1 MSSIFYRKYNLN
13 IRKQL
18 FSSLIY
24 FFLRFSANFLH
35 KLKNCDLKCCPNN
48 EFFSSELIKITSDI
62 NSAESFM
69 SSHYFPLNKFRI
81 KRNECFKFY
90 ILLILLSGDVSLN
103 PHTSQ
108 FLSDNDKF

>member
-24 FFLRFSANFLH
+24 FFLYFGANFLD

-48 EFFSSELIKITSDI
+48 EIFSSELIKITSDI
-62 NSAESFM
+62 NSAEMLM
-69 SSHYFPLNKFRI
+69 SSHFFPLSKLRI

-90 ILLILLSGDVSLN
+90 ILLISLSGDVSLN
-103 PHTSQ
+103 PHPSQ
-108 FLSDNDKF
+108 FLSDNDQF